1 MKILLATDVYTP
13 MINGVVVSVQNLY
26 EQLKAKG
33 HDVRILTLSENR
45 SSRIEG
51 DIYFVGSLPV
61 MIYPKTRMTAKPI
74 HPYVRELI
82 RWKPDIIHTHT
93 EFTTYIHA
101 RFIAGRTQAPMVHTY
116 HTLYEDYTH
125 YLFPSRRI
133 GKKAVVMMTRFVL
146 SRAEE
151 VIVPTNKV
159 MGVLK
164 SYGVRR
170 AIVEIPTGIKL
181 ERFEKD
187 LEPEERSTMGKTWGI
202 EPSDRVILTVGRL
215 GREKNIH
222 ELLERLK
229 PIFDQGEKII
239 FLIVGDGPAREEL
252 EARVR
257 ELGLEEHVR
266 FTGMVSP
273 EKISSYYH
281 LGELFISASTS
292 ETQGLTYIEA
302 MASGLPLVVKQD
314 ECLKG
319 VVDEGSN
326 GYTFMGQED
335 FEEHLLD
342 LLKDRDKL
350 KKFQEKARVKARSY
364 SEEAFGNQVEALY
377 QRVMESHRRSG

>member
-1 MKILLATDVYTP
+1 MKILLATDVYSP

-26 EQLKAKG
+26 KQLQDKG

-45 SSRIEG
+45 TSRMEG
-51 DIYFVGSLPV
+51 NIYFVGSLPV

-125 YLFPSRRI
+125 YLFPSRRV

-146 SRAEE
+146 SRATE

-170 AIVEIPTGIKL
+170 VIVEIPTGINL
-181 ERFEKD
+181 ERFGQE
-187 LEPEERSTMGKTWGI
+187 LEPTEKLELRKTWNI
-202 EPSDRVILTVGRL
+202 PAENQVILTVGRL
-215 GREKNIH
+215 GKEKNIH
-222 ELLERLK
+222 ELIDRLK
-229 PIFDQGEKII
+229 PIFERGEKLT

-252 EARVR
+252 ESQVCN
-257 ELGLEEHVR
+257 LNLEKHIR
-266 FTGMVSP
+266 FTGMIP
-273 EKISSYYH
+273 PDQISRYYH
-281 LGELFISASTS
+281 LGDIFISSSTS

-302 MASGLPLVVKQD
+302 MASGLPLVVRRD

-319 VVDEGSN
+319 VVEEGIN
-326 GYTFMGQED
+326 GYTFIDQED
-335 FEEHLLD
+335 FENYLMALLND
-342 LLKDRDKL
+342 PIKL
-350 KKFQEKARVKARSY
+350 ESFKKSARRKARSF
-364 SEEAFGNQVEALY
+364 SEEEFGNQVEALY
-377 QRVMESHRRSG
+377 RRVVNNHRQDA